1 MVGMDPH
8 ALLGVR
14 PDASPEEITAAYRKL
29 AKEWHPDLA
38 GVDAG
43 RTMALINAAY
53 DLLRAEGWQGKRGAQ
68 APVNGARPRRGGGL
82 DAAVRLALGPELLL
96 ALRDNERVAI
106 VTPAA
111 TWASPHTLL
120 AVTDRRLLWLLDDAP
135 LNRVRSLDFATVQR
149 IEPRRSWP
157 RRSSAVLTVT
167 PAGGRPIKFTELRPP
182 TAETIAAH
190 VIAALRTAAGAR
202 RSN

>member
-1 MVGMDPH
+1 MDPH

-14 PDASPEEITAAYRKL
+14 PDATPEEITAAYRKL

-38 GVDAG
+38 GADAG

-53 DLLRAEGWQGKRGAQ
+53 DLLRAEGWQGKRASQ
-68 APVNGARPRRGGGL
+68 APVNGARPRRGSWL
-82 DAAVRLALGPELLL
+82 DPAVRRALGPELLM
-96 ALRDNERVAI
+96 ALRENERVAI

-135 LNRVRSLDFATVQR
+135 LNRVRSLDFATIQR
-149 IEPRRSWP
+149 IEPKLGWP
-157 RRSSAVLTVT
+157 RRTSAVLRVT
-167 PAGGRPIKFTELRPP
+167 PAAGRPIKFTELRPP

-202 RSN
+202 RSS

>member
-1 MVGMDPH
+1 MDPH

-14 PDASPEEITAAYRKL
+14 PDATPEEISAAYRKL

-38 GVDAG
+38 GADAG

-53 DLLRAEGWQGKRGAQ
+53 DLLRAEGWQGKRASQ
-68 APVNGARPRRGGGL
+68 SPVNGARPRRGGWL
-82 DAAVRLALGPELLL
+82 DAAVRRALGPELLM
-96 ALRDNERVAI
+96 ALRENERVAI

-135 LNRVRSLDFATVQR
+135 LNRVRSLDFATIQR
-149 IEPRRSWP
+149 IEPKLGWP
-157 RRSSAVLTVT
+157 RRTSAVLRVT
-167 PAGGRPIKFTELRPP
+167 TAAGRPIKFTELRPP

-202 RSN
+202 RSG